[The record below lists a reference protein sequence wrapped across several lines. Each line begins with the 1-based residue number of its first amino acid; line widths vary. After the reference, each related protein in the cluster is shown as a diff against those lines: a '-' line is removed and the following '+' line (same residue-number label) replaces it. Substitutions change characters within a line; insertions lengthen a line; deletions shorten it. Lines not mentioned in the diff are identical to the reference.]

1 MLIISL
7 YYPCRVRYSLSDR
20 TSASPV
26 ELKSQKIRKNVANA
40 VTNHSPLLPA
50 SIQIEK
56 KLTDDR
62 IFSDRE
68 NSERSCVEVEVEVEG
83 SQGGQLDYSSSDSL
97 SRTNSKKVSRS
108 DSSPGSSPDPST
120 SESSKKV
127 PFNHFKKEFYDFFKI
142 SPNSHFEKKIQLS
155 VRQFF

>member
-1 MLIISL
+1 M
-7 YYPCRVRYSLSDR
+7 
-20 TSASPV
+20 
-26 ELKSQKIRKNVANA
+26 
-40 VTNHSPLLPA
+40 TNHSPLLPA

>member
-68 NSERSCVEVEVEVEG
+68 NSERSCVGVEVEVEVEG

-127 PFNHFKKEFYDFFKI
+127 PFNHFKKEFYDFF
-142 SPNSHFEKKIQLS
+142 
-155 VRQFF
+155 

>member
-1 MLIISL
+1 M
-7 YYPCRVRYSLSDR
+7 
-20 TSASPV
+20 
-26 ELKSQKIRKNVANA
+26 
-40 VTNHSPLLPA
+40 TNHSPLLPA

-68 NSERSCVEVEVEVEG
+68 NSERSCVGVDVEVEVEG

-97 SRTNSKKVSRS
+97 SRTNSTKVSRS

-127 PFNHFKKEFYDFFKI
+127 PFNHFKKEFYDFF
-142 SPNSHFEKKIQLS
+142 
-155 VRQFF
+155 